1 MVRKRMGYIA
11 ENHSRSAVACTVYN
25 HTNQPQSTSLTLTIC
40 HSDVIKNCIWI
51 FRDCQTA
58 PFLTIFFL
66 VIWCHFQRALVVLL
80 CWKRWWTFV
89 VSIIFCL
96 QRAHPRILPSAW
108 EGKVYE
114 RNKDTKWYRNRVN
127 IICEYIPN
135 ISKYIRIAWLFNWCC
150 IF

>member
-1 MVRKRMGYIA
+1 MVRKRMGYIVG
-11 ENHSRSAVACTVYN
+11 NHSRSAVACTVYN

-40 HSDVIKNCIWI
+40 HGDVIKNCIWI
-51 FRDCQTA
+51 FRDC
-58 PFLTIFFL
+58 PFFDHLFL
-66 VIWCHFQRALVVLL
+66 VILCHFPTALVVFL

-114 RNKDTKWYRNRVN
+114 RNTDTKWYRNRVN